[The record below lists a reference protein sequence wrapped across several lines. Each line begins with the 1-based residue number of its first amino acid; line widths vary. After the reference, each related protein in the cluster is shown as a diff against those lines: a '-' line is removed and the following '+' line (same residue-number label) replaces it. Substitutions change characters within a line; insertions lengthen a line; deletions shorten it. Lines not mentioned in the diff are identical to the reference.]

1 MDRVN
6 EYRRYAED
14 LINYYASIK
23 PANGD
28 FDMQAVTDHEH
39 DHYQVMVVGWDRNNK
54 RVHDCMIHIDIKNNK
69 IWIQENAT
77 DVDIA
82 NKLVEWGVPKADIVL
97 AFHPPY
103 KRPYTGFAIN

>member
-1 MDRVN
+1 MDRVSD
-6 EYRRYAED
+6 YRTYVTD

-28 FDMQAVTDHEH
+28 FDMQAVTDRDH
-39 DHYQVMVVGWDRNNK
+39 DHYQVMIVGWDRNNK
-54 RVHDCMIHIDIKNNK
+54 RVHDCIIHIDIKDNK
-69 IWIQENAT
+69 LWIQENTT

-82 NKLVEWGVPKADIVL
+82 NKLVERGVPKDDIVL

-103 KRPYTGFAIN
+103 KRPYTGFAVN